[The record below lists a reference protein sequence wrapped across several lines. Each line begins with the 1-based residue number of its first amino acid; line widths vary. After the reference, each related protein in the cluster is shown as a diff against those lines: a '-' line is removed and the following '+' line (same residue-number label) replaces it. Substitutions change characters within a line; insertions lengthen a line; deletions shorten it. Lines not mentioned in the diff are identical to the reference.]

1 LKKEENVVKRTFYEE
16 KKAKEFACL
25 KVTKRFAQYQQ
36 ISEANDKRHFF
47 PVYEKNAF

>member
-25 KVTKRFAQYQQ
+25 KVTKRFA
-36 ISEANDKRHFF
+36 
-47 PVYEKNAF
+47 